1 MPLFDIDENDETL
14 DDLTES
20 IQLENDNIY
29 IYLIVRKQYSLFLS
43 LFIMGRK
50 QKK

>member
-29 IYLIVRKQYSLFLS
+29 ISDSKKQYSLFLS

>member
-29 IYLIVRKQYSLFLS
+29 I
-43 LFIMGRK
+43 
-50 QKK
+50 

>member
-20 IQLENDNIY
+20 MQLENDNIY
-29 IYLIVRKQYSLFLS
+29 IYI
-43 LFIMGRK
+43 
-50 QKK
+50 